1 MLGIQAIYRFNIA
14 SSFPVG
20 SETTFPEIAE
30 RCGQT
35 EDDLRRLLHFAMTD
49 RIFKE
54 PRKGVVAHTPASK
67 ALNEHPM
74 LRACLGQLCEE
85 LWPAASRTIDAM
97 VKWPGSE
104 EPSQTGFSYANNTD
118 DPFFVDLGK
127 NPYRAKRFADSIT
140 LFHMKPGFEH
150 SHIVENY
157 DWAAVGNGLL
167 IDVGGSHGTVS
178 QAIAESFPNIR
189 CIVED
194 LPEVIKTANVPE
206 GLANRFEFIAHDFFT
221 EQPIRGADIY
231 LLRWVLHD
239 WSDKYALKIVKS
251 LIPAL
256 KHGAK
261 VVVNEF
267 CLPEPGEMTPYQEKQ
282 ARYVWFPSRLFRA
295 LTRSVTAIWILG

>member
-1 MLGIQAIYRFNIA
+1 
-14 SSFPVG
+14 
-20 SETTFPEIAE
+20 
-30 RCGQT
+30 
-35 EDDLRRLLHFAMTD
+35 MTD

-194 LPEVIKTANVPE
+194 LPEVIKTANIPE

-239 WSDKYALKIVKS
+239 RSDKYALKIVKS

-282 ARYVWFPSRLFRA
+282 ARYVWFPRDCSARLHDLSQQSGSWDERA
-295 LTRSVTAIWILG
+295 FER